1 MRQKI
6 ALSLGFILTIYGLC
20 YSQISQPLG
29 ELLFEDTLTFYPKYE
44 WISIPSEENNIWQ
57 IGRANKDFLD
67 NSLTKRAVIITDT
80 INTYPTMVDDY
91 FLLSIPQDDNFYSW
105 AEGILSFYHKYHTD
119 SLYDGGL
126 IEISYDQGKSWRN
139 VLYDYAFMSFDFTG
153 LYSETDTVIGGLP
166 AFTGIANEWK
176 YTELHWVWYGL
187 VKKATGEINGL
198 PVLRFRFISDST
210 DTEKDGWLIDQMVFR
225 GYDVSGYFEYIIP
238 DVIKVFPNPMSDFLS
253 IEAITDFENVI
264 FKLYG
269 FDGRL
274 KLIIPVDVHQ
284 RVDVTNLSHGVY
296 FYTIEKDNVFIKSG
310 KIVKN

>member
-1 MRQKI
+1 M
-6 ALSLGFILTIYGLC
+6 
-20 YSQISQPLG
+20 
-29 ELLFEDTLTFYPKYE
+29 
-44 WISIPSEENNIWQ
+44 
-57 IGRANKDFLD
+57 
-67 NSLTKRAVIITDT
+67 
-80 INTYPTMVDDY
+80 
-91 FLLSIPQDDNFYSW
+91 
-105 AEGILSFYHKYHTD
+105 
-119 SLYDGGL
+119 
-126 IEISYDQGKSWRN
+126 
-139 VLYDYAFMSFDFTG
+139 
-153 LYSETDTVIGGLP
+153 
-166 AFTGIANEWK
+166 
-176 YTELHWVWYGL
+176 
-187 VKKATGEINGL
+187 KKATGEINGL

-225 GYDVSGYFEYIIP
+225 GYDVSGYFEYRIP

-284 RVDVTNLSHGVY
+284 RVNVTNLSHGVY

>member
-29 ELLFEDTLTFYPKYE
+29 ELLFQDTLTFYPQYE

-67 NSLTKRAVIITDT
+67 SSLTKRAVIITDT

-176 YTELHWVWYGL
+176 YTELHWV
-187 VKKATGEINGL
+187 
-198 PVLRFRFISDST
+198 
-210 DTEKDGWLIDQMVFR
+210 
-225 GYDVSGYFEYIIP
+225 
-238 DVIKVFPNPMSDFLS
+238 
-253 IEAITDFENVI
+253 
-264 FKLYG
+264 
-269 FDGRL
+269 
-274 KLIIPVDVHQ
+274 
-284 RVDVTNLSHGVY
+284 
-296 FYTIEKDNVFIKSG
+296 
-310 KIVKN
+310 